1 MPVYFGGPA
10 FYNNLHN
17 HLKGVAF
24 IMISTVKK
32 ITGIVI
38 ACLFIFS
45 LSSCGFMKK
54 SQIVGTYDLVS
65 ATGNGV
71 SITESQMDTMK
82 ALGMTA
88 TLEVRDDGTA
98 TMDLFGEKM
107 ELTYNLNKMVF
118 SSNGSDAKFTFDGT
132 EIAFSE
138 DGTSLV
144 FTKRQ

>member
-1 MPVYFGGPA
+1 
-10 FYNNLHN
+10 
-17 HLKGVAF
+17 
-24 IMISTVKK
+24 MISTVKK
-32 ITGIVI
+32 ITGSVI

-88 TLEVRDDGTA
+88 TIEVRDDGTA